1 MRLARKGQENSE
13 EPAVYGVPEAGRK
26 LGIGRGLAYEL
37 VRDGTIPSLRL
48 RGRIVVPRA
57 QLESLLQGRAKERG
71 S

>member
-1 MRLARKGQENSE
+1 M
-13 EPAVYGVPEAGRK
+13 YGVPEAGRK

-57 QLESLLQGRAKERG
+57 QLELLLMGRAKERG
-71 S
+71 L